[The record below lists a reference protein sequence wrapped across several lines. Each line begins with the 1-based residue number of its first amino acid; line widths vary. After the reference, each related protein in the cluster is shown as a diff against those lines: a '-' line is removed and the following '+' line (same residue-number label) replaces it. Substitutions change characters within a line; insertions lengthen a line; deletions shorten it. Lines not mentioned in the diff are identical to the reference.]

1 MASSMTMT
9 TSFYGG
15 AVATKPATATTRP
28 SQLAVRASMD
38 FEKVVA
44 TAAETTNTRRGLVL
58 AGMAAVAASSVAK
71 AATAETIVGGYTDQD
86 PTKREYFQI
95 ATFAVSEYN
104 KQKNLGFILES
115 VFRAQTQVVS
125 GVNYKV
131 AFTVRDN
138 RPGNPS
144 SNFEAVVYS
153 KAAPTLLELISF
165 DPLLK

>member
-1 MASSMTMT
+1 MKCVYYERQTEGV
-9 TSFYGG
+9 FFI
-15 AVATKPATATTRP
+15 
-28 SQLAVRASMD
+28 QL
-38 FEKVVA
+38 
-44 TAAETTNTRRGLVL
+44 NLYLV
-58 AGMAAVAASSVAK
+58 MMCR
-71 AATAETIVGGYTDQD
+71 IVGGYTDQD